1 MQQMKNAQK
10 GVKRNVERYIP
21 RMEKQRSIRY
31 NHLVTGRLIA
41 PLAQRDQHV
50 ETVQPVTALMILLF
64 SITQRIVC
72 VQSEM
77 KYIKK
82 ENNKKRHI
90 KQVQQESEHQTPV
103 GKLGAVGAFL
113 MRTPRRLA
121 SNANSLS
128 ARSTTMKH
136 TARGAGGEWDVC
148 DCLRND

>member
-82 ENNKKRHI
+82 KEII
-90 KQVQQESEHQTPV
+90 KTSHQT
-103 GKLGAVGAFL
+103 
-113 MRTPRRLA
+113 
-121 SNANSLS
+121 S
-128 ARSTTMKH
+128 ATR
-136 TARGAGGEWDVC
+136 V
-148 DCLRND
+148 